1 LIYGVSW
8 ASFSININE
17 DGVVESPV
25 AEQLKRISEQLKTAR
40 EQAGIELAQ
49 VASQTFIPLRLL
61 KAMDEGKFERLPEP
75 VFIQG
80 FIRRYGDA
88 VGLDGRQM
96 AKDFIVDPPM
106 LKKPAEEF
114 LSYHPDDDAPAPR
127 NARAKK
133 SKLQVPAIP
142 LPPEPPVVPA
152 AVPVVELIPVV
163 ASMSGVESAPI
174 VELTPAVEPKPVVEA
189 SPIGDADSIIEPGP
203 KLAPALTFDP
213 AAKQDWAP
221 SAGSPSSGRSSDG
234 NSWIYWLGGLLAL
247 GLLAIGTMLVMQ
259 PKSGTD
265 RQKPVGTIAT
275 PTPAAA
281 LPTATPKLAAP
292 IVLTIKVLEESWVEV
307 LSDGKSEISEVLPK
321 GTQKTWT
328 AKERLSITSGN
339 AKGVVYSYNQLPE
352 KQMGK
357 TADPETLVFPPQP

>member
-1 LIYGVSW
+1 M
-8 ASFSININE
+8 
-17 DGVVESPV
+17 ESPV
-25 AEQLKRISEQLKTAR
+25 AEQLKRISEQLKTTR

-106 LKKPAEEF
+106 LKQPAEEF

-127 NARAKK
+127 NTRAKK
-133 SKLQVPAIP
+133 SKLQAPAP
-142 LPPEPPVVPA
+142 LPPEPPA
-152 AVPVVELIPVV
+152 VVEPAPV
-163 ASMSGVESAPI
+163 VESAPAI
-174 VELTPAVEPKPVVEA
+174 APMAIIESA
-189 SPIGDADSIIEPGP
+189 PIGEANSMIEPAP
-203 KLAPALTFDP
+203 KREPALTFDP
-213 AAKQDWAP
+213 AANQAWAP
-221 SAGSPSSGRSSDG
+221 SAGTPSNGRSGD
-234 NSWIYWLGGLLAL
+234 NNTWIYGLGGLLAV

-259 PKSGTD
+259 PKSGTESQ
-265 RQKPVGTIAT
+265 RPPGSSRTAASPTAAAAVPTPKPV
-275 PTPAAA
+275 
-281 LPTATPKLAAP
+281 AP

-307 LSDGKSEISEVLPK
+307 LSDGKAEVSAVLPK

-339 AKGVVYSYNQLPE
+339 AKGVVYSYNQSPE

-357 TADPETLVFPPQP
+357 TADPEMLVFPSQP

>member
-1 LIYGVSW
+1 M
-8 ASFSININE
+8 
-17 DGVVESPV
+17 ESPV
-25 AEQLKRISEQLKTAR
+25 AEQLKRISEQLKTTR

-106 LKKPAEEF
+106 LKQPAEEF

-127 NARAKK
+127 NVRAKP
-133 SKLQVPAIP
+133 SKLQVPAVP
-142 LPPEPPVVPA
+142 LPPAPPVVA
-152 AVPVVELIPVV
+152 AAPVVEPFPVV
-163 ASMSGVESAPI
+163 APMGMVESAPI
-174 VELTPAVEPKPVVEA
+174 GEA
-189 SPIGDADSIIEPGP
+189 NSMIEPAP
-203 KLAPALTFDP
+203 KREPALTFDP
-213 AAKQDWAP
+213 AANQDWSPA
-221 SAGSPSSGRSSDG
+221 AGSPSSGRSGDG
-234 NSWIYWLGGLLAL
+234 KAWIYGLGGVLAL

-259 PKSGTD
+259 PKSGTES
-265 RQKPVGTIAT
+265 QKPPGSSRTATT

-281 LPTATPKLAAP
+281 VPTPKLVAP

-307 LSDGKSEISEVLPK
+307 LSDGKTEVSEVLPK
-321 GTQKTWT
+321 GTQKTWI

-339 AKGVVYSYNQLPE
+339 AKGVVYSYNQSPE

>member
-1 LIYGVSW
+1 M
-8 ASFSININE
+8 NE
-17 DGVVESPV
+17 DGVVESLV

-75 VFIQG
+75 VFVQG

-96 AKDFIVDPPM
+96 AKDFIVDPPT
-106 LKKPAEEF
+106 LKKPAAEF
-114 LSYHPDDDAPAPR
+114 LSYHPDDDAPAAR
-127 NARAKK
+127 NARSKK
-133 SKLQVPAIP
+133 SKLSV
-142 LPPEPPVVPA
+142 PEPPAPTPVVAPIPVAEPTPIVAPLPA
-152 AVPVVELIPVV
+152 VESTPVVEPT
-163 ASMSGVESAPI
+163 PI
-174 VELTPAVEPKPVVEA
+174 VESTPIVEPTPVVET
-189 SPIGDADSIIEPGP
+189 PSIIEPAP
-203 KLAPALTFDP
+203 KREPALTFDP
-213 AAKQDWAP
+213 AAPQQDWAP
-221 SAGSPSSGRSSDG
+221 SAGSPSSGRSGSQ
-234 NSWIYWLGGLLAL
+234 WIYWLGGLVAL

-265 RQKPVGTIAT
+265 SPKPVSSSSPMAT
-275 PTPAAA
+275 PTPAAV
-281 LPTATPKLAAP
+281 PTATPKLAAP

-321 GTQKTWT
+321 GAQKTWT

-339 AKGVVYSYNQLPE
+339 AKGVVYSYNQAAE
-352 KQMGK
+352 KPMGT
-357 TADPETLVFPPQP
+357 TADPETLVFPPLP

>member
-1 LIYGVSW
+1 M
-8 ASFSININE
+8 NE

-75 VFIQG
+75 VFVQG

-96 AKDFIVDPPM
+96 AKDFIVDPPT

-114 LSYHPDDDAPAPR
+114 LSHHPDDDAPAPR
-127 NARAKK
+127 NARSKK
-133 SKLQVPAIP
+133 SKMAV
-142 LPPEPPVVPA
+142 PEPPAPTPVAEPTPIVSPLPA
-152 AVPVVELIPVV
+152 VESTPVVEPR
-163 ASMSGVESAPI
+163 PI
-174 VELTPAVEPKPVVEA
+174 VESTPIVEPTPVVETT
-189 SPIGDADSIIEPGP
+189 SIIEPAP
-203 KLAPALTFDP
+203 KREPALTFDP
-213 AAKQDWAP
+213 AAPQQDWAP
-221 SAGSPSSGRSSDG
+221 SAGSPSGDRSGSQ
-234 NSWIYWLGGLLAL
+234 WIYWLGGLAAL
-247 GLLAIGTMLVMQ
+247 GLLAIGTMLVMP

-265 RQKPVGTIAT
+265 SPKPVSSSSSTVAT

-281 LPTATPKLAAP
+281 VPTATPKLAAP

-339 AKGVVYSYNQLPE
+339 AKGVVYSYNQGVE
-352 KQMGK
+352 KPMGT